1 MKTSDDFVHLHVR
14 SEYTLLASTLRCR
27 DLAEQTA
34 GLGMPAVALTDR
46 GTLAGLFEFQ
56 REARRAGIK
65 PIPGYEACLAPG
77 SRLDKKEIDGRA
89 RTTKLTLLA
98 QNDRGWANLLKLA
111 NRGGLEGEYRG
122 RPRIDRELLRAH
134 AEGMICLTGGS
145 AGPVGEWLAANQPD
159 RARETLRELAGIYGR
174 DNLFVE
180 VHDHATAA
188 GRRTREEFVALAR
201 ELNLR
206 LVATND
212 VRFLKRDDHAAHD
225 ILTCISRGKLVL
237 EDDRPHFPAG
247 MHLKSPAG
255 MRAAFRDLPEAC
267 DATLE
272 IAERCVAE
280 PAEPDPDGHPARH
293 HPRFPLPEGWR
304 LQDSWREICH
314 AGLEARY
321 GARRVRRY
329 HRLRR
334 RLDFEIETLFA
345 HGLADA
351 NSGNMPSP
359 SRDWCAPRENT
370 GPGS

>member
-145 AGPVGEWLAANQPD
+145 AGPVNAKPTAPTAPIPTSASAPTPASSPTASSPPSRTPAPSTAPMMSGMRDGAETQSAVAAPWG
-159 RARETLRELAGIYGR
+159 LC
-174 DNLFVE
+174 
-180 VHDHATAA
+180 
-188 GRRTREEFVALAR
+188 RRTPKSRPCVECGGRVPPCGTATPLSKAHRPRKSGVALVP
-201 ELNLR
+201 R
-206 LVATND
+206 LPPHYS
-212 VRFLKRDDHAAHD
+212 KRAASHAA
-225 ILTCISRGKLVL
+225 
-237 EDDRPHFPAG
+237 A
-247 MHLKSPAG
+247 
-255 MRAAFRDLPEAC
+255 
-267 DATLE
+267 
-272 IAERCVAE
+272 
-280 PAEPDPDGHPARH
+280 
-293 HPRFPLPEGWR
+293 R
-304 LQDSWREICH
+304 LQNGI
-314 AGLEARY
+314 
-321 GARRVRRY
+321 
-329 HRLRR
+329 
-334 RLDFEIETLFA
+334 
-345 HGLADA
+345 
-351 NSGNMPSP
+351 P
-359 SRDWCAPRENT
+359 
-370 GPGS
+370 